1 MCQTAARPVAP
12 SLVARL
18 AAQIAPG
25 ARWPGCGMLAAMRQK
40 LTKTL
45 VDSLACPPG
54 RRDVL
59 VFDSE
64 LTGFAVRVTETGA
77 KRFLLQ
83 FTRGGRTK
91 RLPLGKHGEVT
102 VYEARQAALVAL
114 GELAKGGDP
123 VAERDAMQ
131 AALRAAETERRRAQ
145 EVDAF
150 TVDKLLTAWVETA
163 LRDASDRH
171 RQDAPRAIRRL
182 LEPWLHD
189 PAQALTQ
196 AQAQQAIDSLAKT
209 SPVMA
214 SRVRAYAR
222 AAFGWAAR
230 RRFIPESP
238 FAAIELE
245 VKERSRERVLTDAE
259 IGEIWRAAGKLA
271 QPWGAYFQVLLLTL
285 QRKSEVAGMRWA
297 ELSADGHIWT
307 VPAARAKNKKAHI
320 VHLAAPVREALAA
333 VPRLE
338 GSRLVFTTAGKVP
351 IADFTKALD
360 ALRAEIAKERAEA
373 PAGDGQGAAPS
384 VPWTMHD
391 FRRTGVTVL
400 AGLGFAPHVADRL
413 LNHVQGAI
421 KGVAAVYQRQEFL
434 PERERAM
441 TAWAEY
447 VLRQAAGK
455 APASNVVAL
464 RRKPKGAP

>member
-1 MCQTAARPVAP
+1 
-12 SLVARL
+12 
-18 AAQIAPG
+18 
-25 ARWPGCGMLAAMRQK
+25 MRQK

-83 FTRGGRTK
+83 FTRAGRTK
-91 RLPLGKHGEVT
+91 RLPLGKHGEIT

-131 AALRAAETERRRAQ
+131 AALRAAEAERRRAQ
-145 EVDAF
+145 EADAF
-150 TVDKLLTAWVETA
+150 TVDRLLTEWAETG
-163 LRDASDRH
+163 LRDASERH

-182 LEPWLHD
+182 LAPWLHE
-189 PAQALTQ
+189 PARALTQ
-196 AQAQQAIDSLAKT
+196 AQAQQAVDALAKT

-222 AAFGWAAR
+222 TAFGWAAR

-245 VKERSRERVLTDAE
+245 VKERSRERVLTDTE
-259 IGEIWRAAGKLA
+259 IGEIWRAAGNLA
-271 QPWGAYFQVLLLTL
+271 QPWGAYFRVLLLTL
-285 QRKSEVAGMRWA
+285 QRKSEVAGMHWA
-297 ELSADGHIWT
+297 ELNADGSLWT

-320 VHLAAPVREALAA
+320 VHLSAPVREALAA

-338 GSRLVFTTAGKVP
+338 GSRLVFTTNGKVP
-351 IADFTKALD
+351 IAAFTQALD

-373 PAGDGQGAAPS
+373 APPGDDSRGLEP
-384 VPWTMHD
+384 VLPWTMHD

-441 TAWAEY
+441 TAWAQY
-447 VLRQAAGK
+447 VLNQAAGVGRG
-455 APASNVVAL
+455 SNVVRL
-464 RRKPKGAP
+464 RKPPARER